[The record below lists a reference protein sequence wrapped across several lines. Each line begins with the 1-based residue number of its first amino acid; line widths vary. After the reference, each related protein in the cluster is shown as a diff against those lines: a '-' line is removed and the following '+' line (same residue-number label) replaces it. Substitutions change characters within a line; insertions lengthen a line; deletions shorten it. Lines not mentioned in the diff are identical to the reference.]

1 MREVRVQVKVIF
13 IPLFI
18 SLLAGCAVSSGG
30 YSRTST
36 DKICMD
42 YLTLPSYNINQGE
55 RAAELARRN
64 ETCSAFIA
72 AAKLRQEAQKSQN
85 QIGGSIPPSP
95 IYLQGTGVTSQP
107 QNSAIPSQCTSVNIG
122 GIIDTR
128 CQPASGS
135 TKQPQCTS
143 IDLGGGIIDTRCR

>member
-1 MREVRVQVKVIF
+1 MKTI
-13 IPLFI
+13 FI
-18 SLLAGCAVSSGG
+18 SLLVLLSVMLAGCAVSPGG

-36 DKICMD
+36 DRICME

-55 RAAELARRN
+55 RAAELARRD
-64 ETCSAFIA
+64 ESCQGYVA
-72 AAKLRQEAQKSQN
+72 AAKMRQEAQRAQG
-85 QIGGSIPPSP
+85 QIITQGSSNPPP
-95 IYLQGTGVTSQP
+95 LIYPQEAGVILQP

-128 CQPASGS
+128 CQPVSGS
-135 TKQPQCTS
+135 TRQPQCTS